1 MYFFCNFFIWFWD
14 NKDILAQITGWNES
28 PHKTQYTNWTH
39 RRTLFGILKHRR
51 LVFTISTKY
60 IGILW
65 YLRLVN
71 RVLIGDQSHFITPL
85 LKNSLR
91 EIKPARKSIS
101 DLRPLKISDY
111 LIIHFT
117 MSGEWAMKM
126 LLKLDKL
133 PKLTKCM
140 IDNLKFWLTFF
151 RSVLL
156 CPDCLFRHILQFNS
170 LHIDRILG

>member
-1 MYFFCNFFIWFWD
+1 MGIFSWNKNDDAVFSICFRTFLRLPNCNLFFVWYKRQMHFFCNFFIWFWD

-91 EIKPARKSIS
+91 EIKPVRKSIPE
-101 DLRPLKISDY
+101 LRPRKISDY
-111 LIIHFT
+111 LVIHF
-117 MSGEWAMKM
+117 MISWS
-126 LLKLDKL
+126 LKTHFKL
-133 PKLTKCM
+133 WK
-140 IDNLKFWLTFF
+140 
-151 RSVLL
+151 
-156 CPDCLFRHILQFNS
+156 
-170 LHIDRILG
+170 